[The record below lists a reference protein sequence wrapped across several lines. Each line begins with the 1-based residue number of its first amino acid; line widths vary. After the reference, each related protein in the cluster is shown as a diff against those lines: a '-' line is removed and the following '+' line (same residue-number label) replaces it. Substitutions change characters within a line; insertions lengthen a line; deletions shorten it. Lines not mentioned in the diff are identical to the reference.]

1 MGIIRKIMPARLVA
15 LFVLTF
21 AGWLAGAATT
31 VAQTAPSPE
40 EIAAYQ
46 GLHAG
51 AAKGDVPVIERWIKA
66 GADPNGRDSS
76 RRTPLMVAAY
86 GRHAAA
92 AQALIKA
99 GADVNAFDNARYD
112 VLTIAAV
119 ANDLA
124 MLKLAL
130 ASGANARAVTS
141 PYDGT
146 ALIAAAHLGHVEV
159 VKTLIAAKAPL
170 DHINNLGWTA
180 LIEAIVLGDG
190 GKRHTAIVK
199 ALIAAGANV
208 NIADRAGARPLKLAR
223 GRGHSAIA
231 KLLEAAGAR
240 P

>member
-1 MGIIRKIMPARLVA
+1 METSRTILPARLVA
-15 LFVLTF
+15 LLVLTL
-21 AGWLAGAATT
+21 AGWLAGASAAF
-31 VAQTAPSPE
+31 AQTAPSPE

-66 GADPNGRDSS
+66 GADPNGRDAS
-76 RRTPLMVAAY
+76 RRTPLMVAVY
-86 GRHAAA
+86 SRHIAA

-112 VLTIAAV
+112 MLTIAAV

-146 ALIAAAHLGHVEV
+146 ALIASAHLGHVEV
-159 VKTLIAAKAPL
+159 VGALIAAKAPL

-208 NIADRAGARPLKLAR
+208 NIADRDGARPLKLAR
-223 GRGHSAIA
+223 GRGYMGIA